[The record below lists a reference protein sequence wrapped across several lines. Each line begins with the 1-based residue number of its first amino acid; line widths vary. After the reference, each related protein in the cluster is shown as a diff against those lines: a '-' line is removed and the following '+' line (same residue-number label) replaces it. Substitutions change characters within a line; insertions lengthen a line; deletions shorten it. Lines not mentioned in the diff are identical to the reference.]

1 MSEAEKERV
10 AGLEMLDE
18 HEELDL
24 LLMHY
29 CVAWGW
35 RDGGEERVFE
45 KAWKEVEEREGG

>member
-35 RDGGEERVFE
+35 RDGGEEHVFE
-45 KAWKEVEEREGG
+45 RAWKGVGEQEDG